1 MTTTPKQ
8 VLLQGR
14 RRQVQE
20 MWLEGQRPGEIA
32 LTMGLSVSQ
41 VSSDIKIVR
50 EELYEENQVAIQEHA
65 EQSIAVLRRLEG
77 RLWREVDAADNTS
90 DRLKAFEQIRKVE
103 ESIGKVRGLL
113 SNRVVADVFHH
124 VKMYDFEDGLPAP
137 MDIDQKILDVPKS
150 PDSSSEVPD
159 HLKKPDFDKNASDTN
174 LMPDGTWTD
183 ATVIS
188 T

>member
-65 EQSIAVLRRLEG
+65 EQSI
-77 RLWREVDAADNTS
+77 
-90 DRLKAFEQIRKVE
+90 
-103 ESIGKVRGLL
+103 
-113 SNRVVADVFHH
+113 
-124 VKMYDFEDGLPAP
+124 
-137 MDIDQKILDVPKS
+137 
-150 PDSSSEVPD
+150 
-159 HLKKPDFDKNASDTN
+159 
-174 LMPDGTWTD
+174 
-183 ATVIS
+183 
-188 T
+188 

>member
-1 MTTTPKQ
+1 MTTTNQ
-8 VLLQGR
+8 LLLQGR

-20 MWLEGQRPGEIA
+20 LWLEGQRPAEIA
-32 LTMGLSVSQ
+32 LALGLSVSQ
-41 VSSDIKIVR
+41 VSADIKTVR

-77 RLWREVDAADNTS
+77 RLWREVDAADNAG
-90 DRLKAFEQIRKVE
+90 DRLKAFEQIRKTE
-103 ESIGKVRGLL
+103 ESIGKVRGIL

-137 MDIDQKILDVPKS
+137 MDTDQKILDVPKS
-150 PDSSSEVPD
+150 PDSSSETPE
-159 HLKKPDFDKNASDTN
+159 HLKKPDFDEATTNTN

-183 ATVIS
+183 ATIIS